1 MGFWLN
7 SQFQYDVNLM
17 DRYTNTIFRLLDV
30 VEKYSNGN
38 ATLLSKL
45 TSEMKLLRNAEHDF
59 GRVSVRNDCT
69 YLPLGILLYLYSK
82 KFINIILT

>member
-1 MGFWLN
+1 
-7 SQFQYDVNLM
+7 M
-17 DRYTNTIFRLLDV
+17 DRYINTIFRLLDV

-59 GRVSVRNDCT
+59 GRVSVRNDRT
-69 YLPLGILLYLYSK
+69 YLPLGILLYLYLK
-82 KFINIILT
+82 KFKNIILT